1 MAMVMVKEDIRIKKV
16 IVHILDSTIGMP
28 VLSDRELEY
37 GSEFA
42 EFLKEHIARISSGD
56 DGKSCRFYQG
66 ESEVYKMLV
75 QYADDFFVEV
85 SKDMAGFLYS
95 IMNSNIDI
103 PPADLL
109 VVRFRYGEEEY
120 LALLKMNYKE
130 SYTHRTLSS
139 EDGGNTNEI
148 IRHKSIL
155 PSESQRLSEAA
166 VICLKDLSVQ
176 VVEKKYEV
184 NGEKVDY
191 FSYLFLKCSS
201 HMSHKSKLSIVTKS
215 VEAVQKEGYGEGHR
229 YEAQMKAK
237 SIIQEELEEKG
248 GFVVEEIAEKIFGE
262 KPELKVA
269 FQDKMEKYDM
279 VKEEVLPQSET
290 TTRKYQK
297 QHLYT
302 DTGIEIKIPMEQY
315 KDPKSVEFITN
326 PDGTVS
332 VLIKNIGHLEARF

>member
-1 MAMVMVKEDIRIKKV
+1 MVKEDIRIKKV

-28 VLSDRELEY
+28 VLSDQELDY

-42 EFLKEHIARISSGD
+42 DFLKEHIAKISSGD
-56 DGKSCRFYQG
+56 DGKTCSFYKE
-66 ESEVYKMLV
+66 ESEVYKMLE
-75 QYADDFFVEV
+75 QYSDDFFVDV
-85 SKDMAGFLYS
+85 SKDMADFLYS

-103 PPADLL
+103 PPADLI

-120 LALLKMNYKE
+120 LALLKMNYKQL
-130 SYTHRTLSS
+130 YTHRTVGSG
-139 EDGGNTNEI
+139 EGGNTNEI

-166 VICLKDLSVQ
+166 IIKLDDLSVQ

-184 NGEKVDY
+184 NGEKVNY
-191 FSYLFLKCSS
+191 FSYLFLKCSG
-201 HMSHKSKLSIVTKS
+201 HMSHKSKLSIVTRA
-215 VEAVQKEGYGEGHR
+215 VESVQKEGYDEFSQ

-237 SIIQEELEEKG
+237 SVIQEELEEKG
-248 GFVVEEIAEKIFGE
+248 GFVVEELAERIFEE

-279 VKEEVLPQSET
+279 VKEEILPQSET

-302 DTGIEIKIPMEQY
+302 DTGIEIKIPMDQY
-315 KDPKSVEFITN
+315 KNPGSVEFITN
-326 PDGTVS
+326 PNGTVS

>member
-1 MAMVMVKEDIRIKKV
+1 MIKENVRIKKV

-28 VLSDRELEY
+28 VLSDTELEY

-42 EFLKEHIARISSGD
+42 DFLKEHIAKISSGD
-56 DGKSCRFYQG
+56 DSKTSQFYKE

-75 QYADDFFVEV
+75 QYTDDFFIDL
-85 SKDMAGFLYS
+85 SKDAADLLYS

-103 PPADLL
+103 PPADLI
-109 VVRFRYGEEEY
+109 VVRFKYDEDDY
-120 LALLKMNYKE
+120 ISFLKMNYKTL
-130 SYTHRTLSS
+130 YTHRTLAL
-139 EDGGNTNEI
+139 EEGGNTNEI

-155 PSESQRLSEAA
+155 PSETQRLSEAA
-166 VICLKDLSVQ
+166 IIRLSDLSVQ
-176 VVEKKYEV
+176 VIEKKYDV
-184 NGEKVDY
+184 NGEKVNY

-201 HMSHKSKLSIVTKS
+201 HMSHKSKLSIVAKA
-215 VEAVQKEGYGEGHR
+215 VESVQKEAYDEYSQ
-229 YEAQMKAK
+229 YEVQMKAK
-237 SIIQEELEEKG
+237 SIIQEELQENG
-248 GFVVEEIAEKIFGE
+248 GFVVEAIADRIFEE
-262 KPELKVA
+262 KPELKIA

-279 VKEEVLPQSET
+279 VKEEILPQSEA

-315 KDPKSVEFITN
+315 KDPGSVEFITN
-326 PDGTVS
+326 QDGTVS

>member
-1 MAMVMVKEDIRIKKV
+1 MVKEEIRIKKV

-28 VLSDRELEY
+28 VLSDKELEY

-42 EFLKEHIARISSGD
+42 DFIKEHIAKISSGD
-56 DGKSCRFYQG
+56 DGKLCQFYKE

-103 PPADLL
+103 PPADLI
-109 VVRFRYGEEEY
+109 VVRFKYGEDEY
-120 LALLKMNYKE
+120 LGLLKMNYKQL
-130 SYTHRTLSS
+130 YTHRTLSN
-139 EDGGNTNEI
+139 EEGGNTNEI

-166 VICLKDLSVQ
+166 IIKLDDLSVQ

-184 NGEKVDY
+184 NGEKVNY

-201 HMSHKSKLSIVTKS
+201 HMSHKSKLTIVTRA
-215 VEAVQKEGYGEGHR
+215 VEAVQKEGYDEFSQ

-237 SIIQEELEEKG
+237 SIIQEELEENG
-248 GFVVEEIAEKIFGE
+248 GFVVEEIAEKIFEE
-262 KPELKVA
+262 KPELKTA
-269 FQDKMEKYDM
+269 FQDKMEKYNM
-279 VKEEVLPQSET
+279 VKEEILPQSET

-315 KDPKSVEFITN
+315 KNPGSVEFITN
-326 PDGTVS
+326 PNGTVS
-332 VLIKNIGHLEARF
+332 VLIKNIEHLEARF